1 MEDLRKYYR
10 AYAEIDLEAI
20 RRNAISAKDCAGTKT
35 ELIAVVKTDAYGHGA
50 VPVAKA
56 VYDYVAG
63 YAVATI
69 DEALELRE
77 AGIDKTIISLGYI
90 SPYDY
95 ELLITNDIIAPIYD
109 YEQAKQLSDM
119 AVKLNKDALCHIKV
133 DTGMNRIG
141 IDAKSEVGI
150 KAGCDVISQIVKL
163 PMLNVDGIFT
173 HFATSDEADK
183 TLAVKQYELFIKLI
197 DKLNDMGI
205 SFKHKHC
212 SNSAAIIDLPQ
223 FNMDWVRQGIAL
235 YGLYPSDE
243 VNKRRTMLFPALS
256 LKSHIVHIKDVEPDW
271 GISYGQTFVAK
282 EKMRVATVSIGYGDG
297 YPRMLSN
304 KGYVL
309 IRGKKAPILGR
320 VCMDQFMVDVTH
332 IEDAAMED
340 IVTLVG
346 RDGTE
351 CITIE
356 ELSQLCGR
364 FNYEFICDINKRV
377 TRIYKNLK

>member
-1 MEDLRKYYR
+1 MEGLREYYR

-20 RRNAISAKDCAGTKT
+20 RRNAISAKECAGENTG
-35 ELIAVVKTDAYGHGA
+35 LIAVVKTDAYGHGA

-56 VYDYVAG
+56 IYDQVAG

-69 DEALELRE
+69 DEAMELRE
-77 AGIDKTIISLGYI
+77 AGIDKTILSLGYI

-95 ELLITNDIIAPIYD
+95 ELLITNEIIAPVYD
-109 YEQAKQLSDM
+109 YEQAKKLSEM
-119 AVKLNKDALCHIKV
+119 AVKLNKEAICHIKV

-141 IDAKSEVGI
+141 IDAKSEAGI
-150 KAGCDVISQIVKL
+150 KASCQTVQQIVKL
-163 PMLNVDGIFT
+163 PMLNIDGIFT

-183 TLAVKQYELFIKLI
+183 ELSKKQYELFVLLI
-197 DKLNDMGI
+197 NELARLGI
-205 SFKHKHC
+205 NFRHKHC

-223 FNMDWVRQGIAL
+223 FNMDWVRQGISL

-243 VNKRRTMLFPALS
+243 VNKRRTMLFPALA
-256 LKSHIVHIKDVEPDW
+256 LKSHVVHIKDVEPGW

-282 EKMRVATVSIGYGDG
+282 EKMKIATISIGYGDG

-332 IEDAAMED
+332 IEGVEMED
-340 IVTLVG
+340 VVTLVG
-346 RDGTE
+346 RDGNE
-351 CITIE
+351 CITVE
-356 ELSQLCGR
+356 ELSALCGR

-377 TRIYKNLK
+377 TRIYKN